1 MYKVYGIVDEGK
13 VVYIDYM
20 DMNSKYN
27 KYILNENSIYED
39 IYSYK
44 ITSSVYKKE
53 YSNKDIIILRDNIEY
68 KTLAVLA
75 VNDAVSALKP
85 IYNKE
90 EYSVLPLYIE
100 EKVNTALSKEYE
112 YLMLLLF

>member
-1 MYKVYGIVDEGK
+1 MYRVYGIVDEGK
-13 VVYIDYM
+13 IVYIDYM

-27 KYILNENSIYED
+27 KYILNENNIYN
-39 IYSYK
+39 YK
-44 ITSSVYKKE
+44 RISKE
-53 YSNKDIIILRDNIEY
+53 YSNKDIIILRDNIEF
-68 KTLAVLA
+68 KILAASA

-90 EYSVLPLYIE
+90 EYSVLPFCMDA
-100 EKVNTALSKEYE
+100 ALPKEYE

>member
-1 MYKVYGIVDEGK
+1 MYRVYGIVDEGK

-20 DMNSKYN
+20 DINSKYN
-27 KYILNENSIYED
+27 KYILNENN

-68 KTLAVLA
+68 KTLAALA

-90 EYSVLPLYIE
+90 EYSVLPLY
-100 EKVNTALSKEYE
+100 VDAALPKEYE

>member
-1 MYKVYGIVDEGK
+1 MYRVYGIVDEGK

-27 KYILNENSIYED
+27 KYILNENNIYN
-39 IYSYK
+39 YK

-53 YSNKDIIILRDNIEY
+53 YSNKDIVILRDNIEY
-68 KTLAVLA
+68 KTLAALA

-90 EYSVLPLYIE
+90 EYSVLPLCMDA
-100 EKVNTALSKEYE
+100 ALPKEYE